1 MILAMVRT
9 PLSYFDLTP
18 TGQIINKFAND
29 LGQIDNMMPL
39 SLILVFEKIALWI
52 IMVGNIG
59 FKNMLH
65 PKA

>member
-1 MILAMVRT
+1 MILAMIRT

-39 SLILVFEKIALWI
+39 TLILMLEKIALWI
-52 IMVGNIG
+52 IMVGNII
-59 FKNMLH
+59 
-65 PKA
+65 